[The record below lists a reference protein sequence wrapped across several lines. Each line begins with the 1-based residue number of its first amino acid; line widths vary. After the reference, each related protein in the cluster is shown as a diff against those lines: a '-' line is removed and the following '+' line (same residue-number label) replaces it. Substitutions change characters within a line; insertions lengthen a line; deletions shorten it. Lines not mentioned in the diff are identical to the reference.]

1 MLTSRRRLFRKGY
14 PAAVQTTGS
23 RLLCA
28 SVPHCAKELYIT
40 PHLLLVHCAWGRFC
54 AAGKRLHLSRCSS
67 KVQQQGAAASWCL
80 LASPQ
85 GSWPNE
91 LALWLPALPPR
102 ALVHPSLPSF
112 QAEPMCT
119 DRTLSC
125 YQACRSKTEHP

>member
-1 MLTSRRRLFRKGY
+1 MLTSRRRLFQKGY

-28 SVPHCAKELYIT
+28 PVPRCAKELYIT
-40 PHLLLVHCAWGRFC
+40 LHLLLAHRAWGRFC
-54 AAGKRLHLSRCSS
+54 AAGKRLHLSL
-67 KVQQQGAAASWCL
+67 QQGAAVSWCL

-102 ALVHPSLPSF
+102 ALVHPSLSSF
-112 QAEPMCT
+112 QAEPTCT
-119 DRTLSC
+119 DTTLSC
-125 YQACRSKTEHP
+125 YEVFRSKTEYP